1 MCQWVIGMLIN
12 WPVIGQNSVN
22 SGSDWPKL
30 THSPMSVTWLRSKYW
45 NSDDAQS
52 QECTMIFLFTKYF
65 IPCLK
70 FHNEEWKWNSSCK
83 SMSGNWRL
91 HIHTSN
97 LNTKTFWKIFWK
109 EIIMHLKVWKL
120 IETIFSHIYVNW
132 KNPSVWKA
140 KIVKSDK

>member
-1 MCQWVIGMLIN
+1 MCQWVIGMLIY

-65 IPCLK
+65 IPCFK
-70 FHNEEWKWNSSCK
+70 FHNGEWKWNSSCK
-83 SMSGNWRL
+83 SMSGYWRL

-97 LNTKTFWKIFWK
+97 LNTKTFWKKF
-109 EIIMHLKVWKL
+109 LKRNNYAFKSMKFDWNN
-120 IETIFSHIYVNW
+120 FSHISMLIGKTRVFE
-132 KNPSVWKA
+132 KQKLS
-140 KIVKSDK
+140 S